1 MTRSQRQQAQSL
13 QGQNVSVALL
23 DGSRIDDAKLVSAGR
38 TGARRLWLYSNGI
51 DVFVRDAEIIDLW
64 PASPVRAA

>member
-1 MTRSQRQQAQSL
+1 
-13 QGQNVSVALL
+13 
-23 DGSRIDDAKLVSAGR
+23 VSAGR

-64 PASPVRAA
+64 PASPVWAA